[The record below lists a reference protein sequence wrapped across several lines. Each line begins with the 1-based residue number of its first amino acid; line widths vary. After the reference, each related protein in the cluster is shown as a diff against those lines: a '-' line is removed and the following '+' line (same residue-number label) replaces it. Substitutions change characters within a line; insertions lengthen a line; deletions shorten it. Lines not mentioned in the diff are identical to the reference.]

1 MTFDIAAAFAQHA
14 TRTRFEHL
22 TPTAVAK
29 AKTFLLDTLGVG
41 LAGSSGANVHAVR
54 DLAQSWGPG
63 DEATAWLDGSR
74 MTAGSAAIVNA
85 YLIHCLEFDC
95 VHEGAVVHPMAT
107 LLSALLA
114 WSEREAARGGPI
126 DGARFLAAM
135 AVGVDVAGL
144 LGVAT
149 DAPLR
154 FFRPAT
160 AGGFGATAAIANLA
174 GFDAAR
180 TRSAFGH
187 MYGQTSGTLQ
197 PHLEGSPLLG
207 LQIGFNARG
216 AIAAC
221 DLAAAGMQGPLDV
234 FTGRYGYYTLIEDG
248 QLHAERIEAALGHEW
263 QIEKLA
269 HKPYPSGRLTHGVIH
284 GLRDLMARHGFAAD
298 DVAEV
303 VCRVPPLVRRLVGR
317 PDIAD
322 PASNYAKLCLPFVA
336 GVYLAKGRC
345 DVPDFRG
352 DALRGPRVHGFA
364 ARVRHEPDGNTDE
377 NALAPQEITVRLVSG
392 ATHGIRLEH
401 VYGHP
406 EAALTAEENEEKF
419 FRCCGHAEPPV
430 PEAHARRIR
439 DMVARIEVLP
449 DVAVLANSLS
459 RAWAGEGGARRE
471 AAGG

>member
-1 MTFDIAAAFAQHA
+1 MSSYDIAAAFAAHA
-14 TRTRFEHL
+14 TTTSFENL
-22 TPTAVAK
+22 SPGAIRA

-41 LAGSSGANVHAVR
+41 IAGSSGANVATVR
-54 DLAQSWGPG
+54 DLARDWGPG
-63 DEATAWLDGSR
+63 DEATAWLGGVR

-107 LLSALLA
+107 LLSALFA
-114 WSEREAARGGPI
+114 WSEREAARGRPV
-126 DGARFLAAM
+126 DGRRFLAAM

-160 AGGFGATAAIANLA
+160 AGGFGAVAGIANLA
-174 GFDAAR
+174 GLDSAT

-216 AIAAC
+216 AIAAV

-248 QLHAERIEAALGHEW
+248 QLHPERIEAELGRAW

-269 HKPYPSGRLTHGVIH
+269 HKPYPSGRLTHGVVH
-284 GLRDLMARHGFAAD
+284 GLRELMARHGFTAD
-298 DVAEV
+298 EVAEV
-303 VCRVPPLVRRLVGR
+303 TCRVPPLVRRLVGR
-317 PDIAD
+317 PDVPD

-336 GVYLAKGRC
+336 GVWLAKGSC

-352 DALRGPRVHGFA
+352 EALRDPRVHEFA
-364 ARVRHEPDGNTDE
+364 AKVRLEPDGNTDE
-377 NALAPQEITVRLVSG
+377 NALDPQEIAVRLASG
-392 ATHGIRLEH
+392 ATHSIHLPH

-406 EAALTAEENEEKF
+406 EAALTPEENEEKF
-419 FRCCGHAEPPV
+419 FRCCGHAVPPV
-430 PEAHARRIR
+430 PQDRARRIR
-439 DMVARIEVLP
+439 DLVAGVEGLH
-449 DVAVLANSLS
+449 DVGQLV
-459 RAWAGEGGARRE
+459 
-471 AAGG
+471 AAASGRD

>member
-1 MTFDIAAAFAQHA
+1 MAFDMAAAFAAHA
-14 TRTRFEHL
+14 ARVRYNDL
-22 TPTAVAK
+22 SPAAI
-29 AKTFLLDTLGVG
+29 AAGKTFLLDTLGVA
-41 LAGSSGANVHAVR
+41 LAGSSGANVETVR
-54 DLAQSWGPG
+54 DLAANWGPG
-63 DEATAWLDGSR
+63 DEATAWLGGGR
-74 MTAGSAAIVNA
+74 MSAGSAAIVNA

-107 LLSALLA
+107 LLSALFA
-114 WSEREAARGGPI
+114 WSEREAMRGRPL

-174 GFDAAR
+174 GFDAAT

-234 FTGRYGYYTLIEDG
+234 LTGRYGYFTLIEDG
-248 QLHAERIEAALGHEW
+248 ALHAERVEAALGRAW
-263 QIEKLA
+263 QIEKLS
-269 HKPYPSGRLTHGVIH
+269 HKPFPSGRLTHGVVH
-284 GLRDLMARHGFAAD
+284 GLRDLMAQHGFAAD
-298 DVAEV
+298 EVAEV

-317 PDIAD
+317 PDIPD

-336 GVYLAKGRC
+336 GVWLAKGRC

-352 DALRGPRVHGFA
+352 EALRDPRVHAFA
-364 ARVRHEPDGNTDE
+364 ARVRIEPDDNTNE
-377 NALAPQEITVRLVSG
+377 NALDPQHITVRLASG
-392 ATHGIRLEH
+392 ASHAIHLPHT
-401 VYGHP
+401 YGHP
-406 EAALTAEENEEKF
+406 AVPLTDAENAEKF
-419 FRCCGHAEPPV
+419 ARCC
-430 PEAHARRIR
+430 AHALPPLAPARAAAVQA
-439 DMVARIEVLP
+439 MVQQVEGLP
-449 DVAVLANSLS
+449 DIGTLVATMTG
-459 RAWAGEGGARRE
+459 RD
-471 AAGG
+471 

>member
-1 MTFDIAAAFAQHA
+1 MPNQDFDIGAAFAAHA
-14 TRTRFEHL
+14 TSTRFEDL
-22 TPTAVAK
+22 PASTIRA

-41 LAGSSGANVHAVR
+41 LAGSSGANVQAVR
-54 DLAQSWGPG
+54 DLARSWGPG
-63 DEATAWLDGSR
+63 DEATEWLGGTRLS
-74 MTAGSAAIVNA
+74 AGSAAIVNA

-107 LLSALLA
+107 LLSALFA
-114 WSEREAARGGPI
+114 WSEREAARGRPV
-126 DGARFLAAM
+126 DGQRFLAAM

-149 DAPLR
+149 DAALR

-160 AGGFGATAAIANLA
+160 AGGFGATAGIANLA
-174 GFDAAR
+174 GFDAAT

-216 AIAAC
+216 AIAAA
-221 DLAAAGMQGPLDV
+221 DLAAGGMQGPVDV

-248 QLHAERIEAALGHEW
+248 QLHADRIESALGREW
-263 QIEKLA
+263 QIERLA
-269 HKPYPSGRLTHGVIH
+269 HKPFPSGRLTHGVIH
-284 GLRDLMARHGFAAD
+284 GLRDLMARDGFTPD
-298 DVAEV
+298 EVAEV
-303 VCRVPPLVRRLVGR
+303 TCRVPPLVRRLVGR
-317 PDIAD
+317 PDVPD

-352 DALRGPRVHGFA
+352 EALRDPRVHHFA
-364 ARVRHEPDGNTDE
+364 AMVRLEPDGNTDE
-377 NALAPQEITVRLVSG
+377 NALDPQEIAVRLTSG
-392 ATHGIRLEH
+392 ATHAIRLEH

-406 EAALTAEENEEKF
+406 DAALTPEENEEKF
-419 FRCCGHAEPPV
+419 FRCCRHAV
-430 PEAHARRIR
+430 PAVPQARATRLR
-439 DMVARIEVLP
+439 DLVAQVETLP
-449 DVAVLANSLS
+449 DVSALI
-459 RAWAGEGGARRE
+459 GA
-471 AAGG
+471 AAGRD

>member
-1 MTFDIAAAFAQHA
+1 MSQSFDVAEAFAKHA
-14 TRTRFEHL
+14 VRTRFEDL
-22 TPTAVAK
+22 PPGAVRA
-29 AKTFLLDTLGVG
+29 AKTFLLDTLGVA
-41 LAGSSGANVHAVR
+41 LAGSSGANVTTVR
-54 DLAQSWGPG
+54 DLARSWGPG
-63 DEATAWLDGSR
+63 EEASEWLGGQR
-74 MTAGSAAIVNA
+74 MSAGSAAIVNA

-107 LLSALLA
+107 LLSALFA
-114 WSEREAARGGPI
+114 WSEREAARGRPV
-126 DGARFLAAM
+126 DGKRFLSAM

-149 DAPLR
+149 DAALR

-160 AGGFGATAAIANLA
+160 AGGFGATAGIAHLA
-174 GFDAAR
+174 GFDVPT

-216 AIAAC
+216 AVAAT
-221 DLAAAGMQGPLDV
+221 DLAAAGMQGPRDV
-234 FTGRYGYYTLIEDG
+234 FAGRYGYYTLIEDG
-248 QLHAERIEAALGHEW
+248 QFHPERIEAALGREW
-263 QIEKLA
+263 QIEALA
-269 HKPYPSGRLTHGVIH
+269 HKPYPSGRLTHGVVH

-298 DVAEV
+298 EVAEV

-336 GVYLAKGRC
+336 GVFLAKGRC

-352 DALRGPRVHGFA
+352 EALRDPRVHAFA

-377 NALAPQEITVRLVSG
+377 NALDPQQIIVRLTTG
-392 ATHGIRLEH
+392 AVHEIHLPH

-406 EAALTAEENEEKF
+406 EAALTPEENEEKF
-419 FRCCGHAEPPV
+419 FRCCWHAEPPV
-430 PEAHARRIR
+430 AEAQARSIR
-439 DMVARIEVLP
+439 DMVASLETLP
-449 DVAVLANSLS
+449 DVAALS
-459 RAWAGEGGARRE
+459 VA
-471 AAGG
+471 AAGRR

>member
-1 MTFDIAAAFAQHA
+1 MSFDIAEAFAAHA
-14 TRTRFEHL
+14 ARTRHADL
-22 TPTAVAK
+22 PPQAVAK
-29 AKTFLLDTLGVG
+29 AKTFLLDTLGVA
-41 LAGSSGANVHAVR
+41 LAGSSGANVEVVR
-54 DLAQSWGPG
+54 DLALAWGPG
-63 DEATAWLDGSR
+63 EEASAWFGGQR
-74 MTAGSAAIVNA
+74 MSAGSAAIVNA

-107 LLSALLA
+107 LLSALMA
-114 WSEREAARGGPI
+114 WCERESRCGRPV

-174 GFDAAR
+174 GFDVAT

-187 MYGQTSGTLQ
+187 MYGQTCGTLQ

-216 AIAAC
+216 AIAAA
-221 DLAAAGMQGPLDV
+221 DLAGAGMRGPLDV

-248 QLHAERIEAALGHEW
+248 QLHADRIESALGREW
-263 QIEKLA
+263 QITQLA
-269 HKPYPSGRLTHGVIH
+269 HKPFPSGRLTHGVIH
-284 GLRDLMARHGFAAD
+284 GLRDLMARHGFAPD
-298 DVAEV
+298 DIAEV

-317 PDIAD
+317 PDVPD

-336 GVYLAKGRC
+336 GVFLAKGRC

-352 DALRGPRVHGFA
+352 EALRDPRVHAFA
-364 ARVRHEPDGNTDE
+364 ARVRHEPDGNKDE
-377 NALAPQEITVRLVSG
+377 NALDPQEVSVRLQSG
-392 ATHGIRLEH
+392 TVHAIHLPH

-419 FRCCGHAEPPV
+419 FRCCRHAEPPV
-430 PEAHARRIR
+430 PEARARRIR
-439 DMVARIEVLP
+439 DMVADVEALP
-449 DVAVLANSLS
+449 DIAALA
-459 RAWAGEGGARRE
+459 AAI
-471 AAGG
+471 AGGD

>member
-1 MTFDIAAAFAQHA
+1 MSSFDIAAAFATHA
-14 TRTRFEHL
+14 TATRFEHL
-22 TPTAVAK
+22 PPATLRAAR
-29 AKTFLLDTLGVG
+29 TFLLDTLGVG
-41 LAGSSGANVHAVR
+41 LAGSSGANVAAVR
-54 DLAQSWGPG
+54 DLARAWGPG
-63 DEATAWLDGSR
+63 EEATDWLGGTR

-107 LLSALLA
+107 LLSALFA
-114 WSEREAARGGPI
+114 WSERESARGRPV
-126 DGARFLAAM
+126 DGRRFLAAM

-149 DAPLR
+149 DAALR

-160 AGGFGATAAIANLA
+160 AGGFGATAGIANLA
-174 GFDAAR
+174 GFDAAT

-187 MYGQTSGTLQ
+187 MYGQTCGTLQ

-216 AIAAC
+216 AIAAA
-221 DLAAAGMQGPLDV
+221 DLAAAGMQGPVDV

-248 QLHAERIEAALGHEW
+248 GLHADRIEAALGREW
-263 QIEKLA
+263 QIEQLA
-269 HKPYPSGRLTHGVIH
+269 HKPFPSGRLTHGVVH
-284 GLRDLMARHGFAAD
+284 GLRDLMARHGFAPD
-298 DVAEV
+298 EIAEV

-317 PDIAD
+317 PDVPE

-352 DALRGPRVHGFA
+352 EALRDPRVHAFA
-364 ARVRHEPDGNTDE
+364 ARVRLEPNAVTDE
-377 NALAPQEITVRLVSG
+377 NALDPQEIVVRLASG
-392 ATHGIRLEH
+392 AEHAIHLPH

-406 EAALTAEENEEKF
+406 EAALTEAENEEKF
-419 FRCCGHAEPPV
+419 FRCCRHAEPSV
-430 PEAHARRIR
+430 PEARARRIR
-439 DMVARIEVLP
+439 DLVAGVAGLP
-449 DVAVLANSLS
+449 DVALLIGAV
-459 RAWAGEGGARRE
+459 AGPD
-471 AAGG
+471 